1 MREIIESLRIFR
13 NVNEDATVAGMML
26 FCCVNRDGFT
36 HVTDLLKR
44 SKLSKGTVSRQLA
57 VLSDIG
63 RGKKEGLDLLK
74 LMEDPTDRRYK
85 IVKLTPKGQEV
96 FDKLAS
102 ICPTKR
108 NDNNAVR
115 L

>member
-1 MREIIESLRIFR
+1 MREIVESLRIFKD
-13 NVNEDATVAGMML
+13 VNPDATVACMLL
-26 FCCVNRDGFT
+26 FCYVQRDGYT
-36 HVTDLLKR
+36 HVTDLVR
-44 SKLSKGTVSRQLA
+44 ITKLGKGTISRQLA

-63 RGKKEGLDLLK
+63 RGKKEGLDLIRL
-74 LMEDPTDRRYK
+74 LEDPADRRYK